1 MGLFLEIKIRQDG
14 KERWVDA
21 SKFLKYMLKEHLN
34 EESSQGGAIPY
45 PDEENKR
52 EIFEMWWN
60 LYDKKR
66 SKKKTFNYWC
76 KNIKTDLVSDIMKHT
91 KNYIQTTEKQF
102 RKDPHSYLLNECWE
116 DEIILKPEFAEK
128 QKLEYIEKKREEE
141 YIKKKQEQKR
151 IDEESA
157 DEDWKR
163 EFFNGLK
170 KDLINKGRDKMSITN
185 ESETS

>member
-14 KERWVDA
+14 KEKWVDA

-45 PDEENKR
+45 PDEENKQQ
-52 EIFEMWWN
+52 IFEMWWN

-66 SKKKTFNYWC
+66 SKKKTFNYWR

-91 KNYIQTTEKQF
+91 KNYVETTEKQF

-151 IDEESA
+151 IYEESA

>member
-45 PDEENKR
+45 PDEENKK

-128 QKLEYIEKKREEE
+128 QKLEYIEK
-141 YIKKKQEQKR
+141 
-151 IDEESA
+151 
-157 DEDWKR
+157 
-163 EFFNGLK
+163 
-170 KDLINKGRDKMSITN
+170 
-185 ESETS
+185 